1 MNKDGTKLILKIKGK
16 KAIQKI
22 NFVNELGKK
31 IGEIE
36 INNKDIDKILD
47 VPRGTKFLNVSYV
60 NEKDNKVLVVL
71 DEEKTYIDIYEKEKE
86 IFVLLKNRA
95 MIKKVEYYVDTK
107 LYEAKLEG
115 GQILN
120 EMYIPLEVEEL
131 IIENGF
137 GEVITLNIKDSE
149 VIEKNSLRTEKVG
162 FSYDDFLGI
171 QKGDY
176 NTVINV
182 VNDANDKFFEYGY

>member
-1 MNKDGTKLILKIKGK
+1 
-16 KAIQKI
+16 
-22 NFVNELGKK
+22 
-31 IGEIE
+31 
-36 INNKDIDKILD
+36 
-47 VPRGTKFLNVSYV
+47 
-60 NEKDNKVLVVL
+60 
-71 DEEKTYIDIYEKEKE
+71 
-86 IFVLLKNRA
+86 